1 MVLGLLLSCTTSILP
16 ESCIKG
22 DCKNGYGTFVLTDL
36 EYTGEF
42 KNGKKNGHGTLTYKK
57 DGSKYVGEWKNGNRV
72 WKWNFNI

>member
-1 MVLGLLLSCTTSILP
+1 MKKLLGIVILGLLLSCTTSILP

-42 KNGKKNGHGTLTYKK
+42 RTVRKTDMEL
-57 DGSKYVGEWKNGNRV
+57 
-72 WKWNFNI
+72 